1 MSRKALTCR
10 LCGAPRCLSIS
21 PALCLPCHRAV
32 KNAWYKRRRQ
42 GKKPPRVMQTTCRV
56 CGEPRHSTSS
66 MPFCRQH
73 YNEYRRV
80 KDKERRG
87 PAARR
92 GAKFQA
98 QCKICAGPRRRN
110 IQYALCDTHYREM
123 LIRRARAKGVQPRKE
138 YDPTMCTKCDQPRT
152 AYGPLCL
159 ACERAAKLLRRR
171 AAGILPPVKA
181 KPRVCRIPG
190 CSGVPATRS
199 GKLCPTCLS
208 RIQRDKV
215 SQRSR
220 RKMSAAAKSPLKQ
233 IPRSY
238 PEVKVGPETIEQTKP
253 VVPPGTVQR
262 IPAADA
268 AEREAR
274 EREWAEYLKKRLNDD

>member
-32 KNAWYKRRRQ
+32 KNAWERGRRF
-42 GKKPPRVMQTTCRV
+42 GKKPPRVMQMTCRV
-56 CGEPRHSTSS
+56 CGEPRHSTSL
-66 MPFCRQH
+66 MPLCRQH

-80 KDKERRG
+80 KDKQRRR

-92 GAKFQA
+92 TTKFQT
-98 QCKICAGPRRRN
+98 QCKGCGGPRRQD
-110 IQYALCDTHYREM
+110 IQYALCDLHYREM
-123 LIRRARAKGVQPRKE
+123 LTRRARAKGVQPRKE
-138 YDPTMCTKCDQPRT
+138 YDPMKCTKCDQPRT

-159 ACERAAKLLRRR
+159 ACERAVKLARRR
-171 AAGILPPVKA
+171 AAGILPPKPA
-181 KPRVCRIPG
+181 KPRVCRIAG
-190 CSGVPATRS
+190 CNGVPATRS
-199 GKLCPTCLS
+199 GKLCPPCLA

-220 RKMSAAAKSPLKQ
+220 QKMSAAAKSPLKQ
-233 IPRSY
+233 IPRTY
-238 PEVKVGPETIEQTKP
+238 PDVKVGPETIAQPKP

-274 EREWAEYLKKRLNDD
+274 EREWAEYLSRKVNDE